1 MHLVAGVSDSV
12 PPRLM
17 SLWVVRVAVAL
28 REALL
33 PDEGGWHW
41 RLDRRASTYTSAPGG
56 DGSRPRSSSRPLGL
70 VALRLGTTSCDGRA

>member
-28 REALL
+28 REALR

-41 RLDRRASTYTSAPGG
+41 QLDRCTSTYTGAPGG
-56 DGSRPRSSSRPLGL
+56 DASRPRSSSRPLGL
-70 VALRLGTTSCDGRA
+70 VALRLGATSCDGRA